1 MTTPHDKALEAAT
14 KAWMDDR
21 GIDSDIS
28 RWRDSIDIAIS
39 AYLSY
44 IGGIVCTREP
54 SAWSHQLNMELGQF
68 ATEFTREP
76 EHPFGEPGEDYSPEY
91 TVTSSPLHAPIEAGN
106 GEADA
111 IHSGG
116 MRRHADTIEAKLVS
130 LSKENEQLRMKLT
143 PANSGSGTVHHIDR
157 LADAIHLLDEASG
170 FAAVSPAGRD
180 NIEQVSD
187 MLPEIVEQAYRVGF
201 VDGEKHA
208 TECYGFELQPARLQ
222 NEWLKDKLADIL
234 LPPNSQKNNEEF
246 LIELGM
252 PIAGEHR

>member
-1 MTTPHDKALEAAT
+1 MSANPENIAELLRRYRTHNEWGDQEHHTICDEAA
-14 KAWMDDR
+14 DF
-21 GIDSDIS
+21 IDE
-28 RWRDSIDIAIS
+28 
-39 AYLSY
+39 LSER
-44 IGGIVCTREP
+44 IKI
-54 SAWSHQLNMELGQF
+54 L
-68 ATEFTREP
+68 
-76 EHPFGEPGEDYSPEY
+76 ED
-91 TVTSSPLHAPIEAGN
+91 LR
-106 GEADA
+106 EADA

-187 MLPEIVEQAYRVGF
+187 MFPEIVEQAYRVGF

-222 NEWLKDKLADIL
+222 NEWLKDKLTDIL